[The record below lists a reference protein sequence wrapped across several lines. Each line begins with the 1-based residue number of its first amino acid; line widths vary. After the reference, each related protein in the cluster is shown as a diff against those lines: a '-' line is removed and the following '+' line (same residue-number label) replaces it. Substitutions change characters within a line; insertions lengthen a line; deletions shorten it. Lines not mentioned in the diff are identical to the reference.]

1 MNNFL
6 NTTLRNIAW
15 FKQAAENNQ
24 LEMRPA
30 FQRNTVWL
38 TKEKSYLIDTILNG
52 YPIPEIY
59 MQENID
65 DEGVTHYIVVD
76 GQQRLTAVLDYMS
89 NSFPIDEKQSPAFLG
104 ARFLELT
111 PEQRRLFFQYNFVV
125 RILPQ
130 VGDGLLR
137 EIFQR
142 LNKNVA
148 ALNQQELRQAT
159 YSGEFITIIND
170 ISDLAEFETIGI
182 FTANDRRRMLD
193 AEYVSELAIAL
204 LNGLQNKKT
213 SLESYYQY
221 YSEHEEDIVGL
232 KDKFSKILG
241 EIVQAF
247 PEIRSSRWSKKTD
260 FYTLF
265 LVLGENIDKLPL
277 SSDRRDMLRNKLI
290 SFGDDVS
297 RYQQV
302 DSNKE
307 GVRQAVSEYAAAVRA
322 SSDLS
327 CRRTRREVLIS
338 ELSEVLS

>member
-6 NTTLRNIAW
+6 NTTLRNMQYVIV
-15 FKQAAENNQ
+15 E
-24 LEMRPA
+24 
-30 FQRNTVWL
+30 TL
-38 TKEKSYLIDTILNG
+38 T
-52 YPIPEIY
+52 
-59 MQENID
+59 
-65 DEGVTHYIVVD
+65 
-76 GQQRLTAVLDYMS
+76 
-89 NSFPIDEKQSPAFLG
+89 
-104 ARFLELT
+104 
-111 PEQRRLFFQYNFVV
+111 
-125 RILPQ
+125 
-130 VGDGLLR
+130 
-137 EIFQR
+137 
-142 LNKNVA
+142 
-148 ALNQQELRQAT
+148 
-159 YSGEFITIIND
+159 
-170 ISDLAEFETIGI
+170 
-182 FTANDRRRMLD
+182 
-193 AEYVSELAIAL
+193 
-204 LNGLQNKKT
+204 
-213 SLESYYQY
+213 
-221 YSEHEEDIVGL
+221 
-232 KDKFSKILG
+232 
-241 EIVQAF
+241 AF